1 MDKTRQPNNIG
12 FLRLVFASG
21 VILTHAHEQWGQAPA
36 GRDLLQTMT
45 GNGLTVAALCVDAFF
60 LISGYLIVQSMHHS
74 RDIGSYI
81 VKRVLRIFPGFLVAF
96 LLSAL
101 LVPLLYGLAPDLGQI
116 WRIAILQRPEPFAIG
131 ATIVEPNSP
140 MWTISYEF
148 RCYVLVALLAAF
160 GQLERRTMLL
170 KATAMVFALF
180 CFCNIPAVYWRVE
193 QFRFLP
199 LVDMTLGAPYP
210 ALRFLSAFGFGGCA
224 YLYRAELE
232 GLTGRLAAVAG
243 ALALTALFYRPI
255 AQPAAMLAGG
265 LLLYWV
271 VFRANFGPLQR
282 INDRFD
288 ISYGTYLYGY
298 PLGIVWSF
306 AALPFPIYVGATLL
320 SAWAMGA
327 LSWMLIERPAQRW
340 KSRLDGKAPALPA

>member
-1 MDKTRQPNNIG
+1 MDKTGQPNNIG

-60 LISGYLIVQSMHHS
+60 LISGYLIVQSMRHS
-74 RDIGSYI
+74 RDIGSYFA
-81 VKRVLRIFPGFLVAF
+81 KRVLRIYPGFLVAF

-101 LVPLLYGLAPDLGQI
+101 LVPLLYDHMPDLGQF
-116 WRIAILQRPEPFAIG
+116 WRMAILQRPEPFAI
-131 ATIVEPNSP
+131 ATAMIEPNTP

-170 KATAMVFALF
+170 KATAIAFALF
-180 CFCNIPAVYWRVE
+180 CFCNIPGVYWRVE

-224 YLYRAELE
+224 YLYRAELQA
-232 GLTGRLAAVAG
+232 LTGRFAAVAG
-243 ALALTALFYRPI
+243 LIALAALFYRPI
-255 AQPAAMLAGG
+255 AQPSAILAGG
-265 LLLYWV
+265 LLLYWAA
-271 VFRANFGPLQR
+271 FRANFGPLQR

-298 PLGIVWSF
+298 PLGILWSF
-306 AALPFPIYVGATLL
+306 AALSFPLFVAATLL

-327 LSWMLIERPAQRW
+327 LSWILVERPAQLW
-340 KSRLDGKAPALPA
+340 KKRLDGKAPALPA